1 MDSVIRSPS
10 DPINLG
16 DVSGYGNVSIRV
28 KDSAIKMLYWGCMTK
43 EKDAHNKKVRNKVEM
58 ITAHFPTQ
66 KMY

>member
-43 EKDAHNKKVRNKVEM
+43 EKDAHNNKVEM